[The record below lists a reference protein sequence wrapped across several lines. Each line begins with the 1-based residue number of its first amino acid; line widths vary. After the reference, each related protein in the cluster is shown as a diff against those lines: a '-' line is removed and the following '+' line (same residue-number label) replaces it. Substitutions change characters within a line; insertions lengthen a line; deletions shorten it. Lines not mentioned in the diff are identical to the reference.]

1 MHLSADTLSRCSS
14 PAWRARSDPRIG
26 GVMVRERTLA
36 TEKYSEASELR
47 VVEIR
52 VSRHGVGELLARVE
66 HVTCDRVAFAPKS

>member
-1 MHLSADTLSRCSS
+1 
-14 PAWRARSDPRIG
+14 
-26 GVMVRERTLA
+26 MVRERTLA

-66 HVTCDRVAFAPKS
+66 HMSHVTELPLPLNYNDHNSKDVSVYLPGSR